1 MEKELENVL
10 SDYTDEDFS
19 GCAEKKNTVYAVA
32 IDGPAGAGKST
43 VAKILAKRLHLVYVD
58 TGAMYRALGL
68 KALDL
73 GIDPADRE
81 GVLPMLPDTV
91 VTIGYVEGTQHIFLD
106 GRDVTGLIRTEEV
119 SQAAS
124 KISAIPEVREKLVE
138 LQRAIAEETS
148 LVMDGRDIGTVVL
161 PGAKYKFYITASAE
175 VRAQR
180 RYLEYEQKGK
190 LDGRSFDDLLNE
202 IKERDYRDM
211 NREVAPLRP
220 AEGAFI
226 VDTSELGIEEVTAH
240 VLALM
245 GIDPETV
252 CENE

>member
-1 MEKELENVL
+1 MENKLENVL

-19 GCAEKKNTVYAVA
+19 GTAEKEIFAVA

-43 VAKILAKRLHLVYVD
+43 VAKILAKKLALVYVD
-58 TGAMYRALGL
+58 TGAMYRAMGL
-68 KALDL
+68 KALRL
-73 GIDPADRE
+73 GYDPADA
-81 GVLPMLPDTV
+81 VNVIPMLPGTDV
-91 VTIGYVEGTQHIFLD
+91 SIAYVDGAQHIFLD
-106 GRDVTGLIRTEEV
+106 GEDVSGLIRTEEV

-138 LQRAIAEETS
+138 LQRALAEKES

-161 PGAKYKFYITASAE
+161 PGARYKFYVTASAQ

-190 LDGRSFDDLLNE
+190 LDGRSMDDLLAE
-202 IKERDYRDM
+202 IRERDERDM

-220 AEGAFI
+220 AEGAVI
-226 VDTSELGIEEVTAH
+226 VDTSELSIDEVVAQ
-240 VLALM
+240 VLAVM
-245 GIDPETV
+245 GV
-252 CENE
+252 RA